1 MTSATLILC
10 KALQAKQFQACRT
23 HANDPALCEG
33 GEDGRAASLRLA
45 RHGLAR
51 ADAVTS
57 LLQHLA
63 TIPEA
68 FELARSALPEGGG
81 SEYGAVPLQA
91 CMKP

>member
-1 MTSATLILC
+1 MKTSRAC
-10 KALQAKQFQACRT
+10 KACS
-23 HANDPALCEG
+23 NDIALCAG

-51 ADAVTS
+51 ADAVTT

-81 SEYGAVPLQA
+81 SEVGAHPLQV
-91 CMKP
+91 CMGAL